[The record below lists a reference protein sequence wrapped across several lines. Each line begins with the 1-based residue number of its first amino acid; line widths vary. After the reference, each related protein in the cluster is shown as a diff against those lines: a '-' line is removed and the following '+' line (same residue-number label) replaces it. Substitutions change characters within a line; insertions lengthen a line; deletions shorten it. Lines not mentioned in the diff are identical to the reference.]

1 MYNIYIDRYLGI
13 KKRDRHKG
21 IYVYVYIEFD
31 LVYNVERKKKVC
43 ILQQKCNGAIYIIA

>member
-31 LVYNVERKKKVC
+31 LVYNVERKRRYVYYNKNVMG
-43 ILQQKCNGAIYIIA
+43 LYI